1 MIPEPDS
8 APVFLS
14 SAALSAKIRGCLLG
28 GALGDA
34 AAAASGPASASS
46 TSITADTQLALYSL
60 DGLLEA
66 IEWANQGVGAD
77 ETACIW
83 LAYLRWMRGRG
94 LPLPENGP
102 SPLPR
107 PIDAEPLLQPAG
119 TEGDAD
125 LDPDVLQALSTGEMG
140 TRQRP
145 LNTGVNTPAALVR
158 SAPFGLLPYVETETV
173 YKLALD
179 AASLTHGHPSARHSA
194 AVFASMVHGLLAPGA
209 KLRSAATEALAQ
221 ARANGV
227 PELADRLQ
235 AVLDDDGGAGAA
247 AAGTSGGT
255 PTSEEALAIG
265 LHAAQAVEDA
275 ADAAAGDGNLSAAT
289 GAAIRDA
296 ATAGG
301 TPAAVVTGSL
311 LGTRYGTL
319 PETDLETLRE
329 RGVIEKLASGF
340 VAATVAP

>member
-8 APVFLS
+8 APAFLS

-34 AAAASGPASASS
+34 GAAASAPAGASG

-77 ETACIW
+77 ETACVW

-119 TEGDAD
+119 TEGAA
-125 LDPDVLQALSTGEMG
+125 DPDVLQALSTGEMG

-145 LNTGVNTPAALVR
+145 LNTEVNTPAALVR
-158 SAPFGLLPYVETETV
+158 SAPFGLLPYVQTETV

-209 KLRSAATEALAQ
+209 TLRSAAIEALAQ
-221 ARANGV
+221 ARTNGV

-235 AVLDDDGGAGAA
+235 AVLDDDGGTGAA

-265 LHAAQAVEDA
+265 LHEAQAVEDA
-275 ADAAAGDGNLSAAT
+275 VDAAAGDGNLSAAT
-289 GAAIRDA
+289 AAAIRDA